1 MCPTV
6 GHISIF
12 SEEATIIKPKQ
23 TDFHSVAPMWA
34 ALSAAVVWLAAIAAY
49 AYEDGMNLFQWMGR
63 FSQVLERP
71 FSIGWTAHTPKF
83 MLVSLIIYAFGIAL
97 YYSGR
102 ENRRPGEEYGSAKW
116 GDPKALCQKY
126 MDHQHKEA
134 NIILTQRVRL
144 GMDGYKTQRN
154 MNILVIGGSGSG
166 KTRYFCKPGLYS
178 ANCSY
183 LVTDPKGELL
193 KAAGGLL
200 LSLGYEVRVFNLID
214 PEQSDCYN
222 PFVYVREEKDV
233 LSLIDNLIKNTTPR
247 NASSNDPFWEKAEVA
262 LDSALMLYLIHEAP
276 QDEQNFETMIYMM
289 NFADVREE
297 DEQYR
302 SPLDMLFRALEEEQP
317 AHVAVKQYKV
327 FKQAAGKTAKSIL
340 VTAAVRL
347 AAFNIP
353 QYAAMTS
360 MDEMDFGSLGER
372 KRAIFCVIPVNDSSM
387 NYLVGMLYTQCF
399 QELYRRADL
408 KYNGRLPVPVR
419 VIQDEWANVAQPES
433 YPKILATC
441 RSYNIGLNI
450 IVQNVQQIKALYEK
464 EHESII
470 GNCDTLLFLGGGNE
484 PASLEFIVKLL
495 GRETLATRTR
505 GLTKGRN
512 GSSTTNYQQTGRDLM
527 TVDEVR
533 KLDTNKAI
541 LFIRGED
548 PVIDRKYN
556 LKRHPNIK
564 LTSDG
569 KAKPYIH
576 KPQGVPDYAL
586 PDLPYAFKSLNDY
599 EFINME
605 ENEHEQTEE
614 QRHDE
619 A

>member
-1 MCPTV
+1 
-6 GHISIF
+6 
-12 SEEATIIKPKQ
+12 
-23 TDFHSVAPMWA
+23 MWA
-34 ALSAAVVWLAAIAAY
+34 ALSPFVLWLGAIAAY
-49 AYEDGMNLFQWMGR
+49 AYEDGMTIFAWMGR

-71 FSIGWTAHTPKF
+71 FAIGWTAHTPKF

-116 GDPKALCQKY
+116 GNPKELNRKY
-126 MDHQHKEA
+126 MDHQHKDA

-144 GMDGYKTQRN
+144 GMNGYITQRN

-419 VIQDEWANVAQPES
+419 VLQDEWANVAQPES

-599 EFINME
+599 EFIDME

>member
-1 MCPTV
+1 
-6 GHISIF
+6 
-12 SEEATIIKPKQ
+12 
-23 TDFHSVAPMWA
+23 MWA
-34 ALSAAVVWLAAIAAY
+34 ALSPLVLWLAAIAAY

-71 FSIGWTAHTPKF
+71 FSIGWTPYTLKY
-83 MLVSLIIYAFGIAL
+83 MLVGLLLYGCGIAL
-97 YYSGR
+97 YYSSR

-116 GDPKALCQKY
+116 GNPKELNRKY
-126 MDHQHKEA
+126 MDHRHKDA

-144 GMDGYKTQRN
+144 GMDGYITQRN

-183 LVTDPKGELL
+183 LVADPKGELL

-276 QDEQNFETMIYMM
+276 QDEQNFETMLYMM

-419 VIQDEWANVAQPES
+419 VLQDEWANVAQPES

-527 TVDEVR
+527 TIDEVR

-564 LTSDG
+564 LTLDG

-576 KPQGVPDYAL
+576 KPQSAPDYAL
-586 PDLPYAFKSLNDY
+586 PDLPYAFKSLDDY
-599 EFINME
+599 EFIDTE
-605 ENEHEQTEE
+605 DTEHESEQEE
-614 QRHDE
+614 PLETDGAE
-619 A
+619 

>member
-1 MCPTV
+1 
-6 GHISIF
+6 
-12 SEEATIIKPKQ
+12 
-23 TDFHSVAPMWA
+23 MWA
-34 ALSAAVVWLAAIAAY
+34 ALSPLVLWLAAIAAY

-63 FSQVLERP
+63 FSHVLERP
-71 FSIGWTAHTPKF
+71 FSIGWTPYTLKY
-83 MLVSLIIYAFGIAL
+83 MLVGLLLYGCGIAL
-97 YYSGR
+97 YYSSR

-116 GDPKALCQKY
+116 GNPKELNRKY
-126 MDHQHKEA
+126 MDHRHKDA

-144 GMDGYKTQRN
+144 GMDGYITQRN

-276 QDEQNFETMIYMM
+276 QDEQNFETMLYMM

-419 VIQDEWANVAQPES
+419 VLQDEWANVAQPES

-527 TVDEVR
+527 TIDEVR

-564 LTSDG
+564 LTLDG

-576 KPQGVPDYAL
+576 KPQSAPDYAL
-586 PDLPYAFKSLNDY
+586 PDLPYAFKSLDDY
-599 EFINME
+599 EFIDTE
-605 ENEHEQTEE
+605 DTEHESEQEE
-614 QRHDE
+614 PLETDGAE
-619 A
+619 

>member
-1 MCPTV
+1 
-6 GHISIF
+6 
-12 SEEATIIKPKQ
+12 
-23 TDFHSVAPMWA
+23 
-34 ALSAAVVWLAAIAAY
+34 
-49 AYEDGMNLFQWMGR
+49 MNLFQWMGR

-71 FSIGWTAHTPKF
+71 LSIGWTAHTPKF
-83 MLVSLIIYAFGIAL
+83 MLVSLLLYGCGIAL
-97 YYSGR
+97 YYSSR

-564 LTSDG
+564 LTLDG

-586 PDLPYAFKSLNDY
+586 PDLPYAFKSLDDY
-599 EFINME
+599 DFIDME
-605 ENEHEQTEE
+605 EPEHESEQEE
-614 QRHDE
+614 TLE
-619 A
+619 TNGAE

>member
-1 MCPTV
+1 
-6 GHISIF
+6 
-12 SEEATIIKPKQ
+12 
-23 TDFHSVAPMWA
+23 MWA
-34 ALSAAVVWLAAIAAY
+34 ALSPLVLWLAAIAAY

-71 FSIGWTAHTPKF
+71 FSIDWTPYTLKC
-83 MLVSLIIYAFGIAL
+83 MLVGLLLYGCGITF
-97 YYSGR
+97 YYSSR

-116 GDPKALCQKY
+116 GSPKELNRKY
-126 MDHQHKEA
+126 MDHQHKDA

-144 GMDGYKTQRN
+144 GMDGYITQRN
-154 MNILVIGGSGSG
+154 MNVLVIGGSGSG

-419 VIQDEWANVAQPES
+419 VLQDEWANVAQPES

-599 EFINME
+599 EFIDME

>member
-1 MCPTV
+1 
-6 GHISIF
+6 
-12 SEEATIIKPKQ
+12 
-23 TDFHSVAPMWA
+23 MWA
-34 ALSAAVVWLAAIAAY
+34 ALSPLVLWLAAIAAY

-71 FSIGWTAHTPKF
+71 FSIGWTPYTLKY
-83 MLVSLIIYAFGIAL
+83 MLVGLLLYGCGIAL
-97 YYSGR
+97 YYSSR

-116 GDPKALCQKY
+116 GNPKELNRKY
-126 MDHQHKEA
+126 MDHRHKDA

-144 GMDGYKTQRN
+144 GMDGYITQRN

-276 QDEQNFETMIYMM
+276 QDEQNFETMLYMM

-419 VIQDEWANVAQPES
+419 VLQDEWANVAQPES

-527 TVDEVR
+527 TIDEVR

-564 LTSDG
+564 LTLDG

-576 KPQGVPDYAL
+576 KPQSAPD
-586 PDLPYAFKSLNDY
+586 
-599 EFINME
+599 
-605 ENEHEQTEE
+605 
-614 QRHDE
+614 
-619 A
+619 

>member
-1 MCPTV
+1 
-6 GHISIF
+6 
-12 SEEATIIKPKQ
+12 
-23 TDFHSVAPMWA
+23 
-34 ALSAAVVWLAAIAAY
+34 
-49 AYEDGMNLFQWMGR
+49 MNLFQWMGR

-71 FSIGWTAHTPKF
+71 FSIDWTPYTLKC
-83 MLVSLIIYAFGIAL
+83 MLVGLLLYGCGITF
-97 YYSGR
+97 YYSSR

-116 GDPKALCQKY
+116 GSPKELNRKY
-126 MDHQHKEA
+126 MDHQHKDA

-144 GMDGYKTQRN
+144 GMDGYITQRN
-154 MNILVIGGSGSG
+154 MNVLVIGGSGSG

-419 VIQDEWANVAQPES
+419 VLQDEWANVAQPES

-576 KPQGVPDYAL
+576 KPQGAPDYAL
-586 PDLPYAFKSLNDY
+586 PDLPYAFKSLDDY
-599 EFINME
+599 DFIDVE
-605 ENEHEQTEE
+605 EPEHELSEKEKDFKPDKTE
-614 QRHDE
+614 
-619 A
+619 

>member
-1 MCPTV
+1 
-6 GHISIF
+6 
-12 SEEATIIKPKQ
+12 
-23 TDFHSVAPMWA
+23 MWA
-34 ALSAAVVWLAAIAAY
+34 ALSPLVLWLAAIAAY

-71 FSIGWTAHTPKF
+71 FAIGWTAHTPKF

-102 ENRRPGEEYGSAKW
+102 ENRRPGEEYGSARW
-116 GDPKALCQKY
+116 GDPRALCRKY

-144 GMDGYKTQRN
+144 GMDGYVTQRN
-154 MNILVIGGSGSG
+154 MNVLVIGGSGSG

-276 QDEQNFETMIYMM
+276 QDEQNFETMLYMM

-419 VIQDEWANVAQPES
+419 VLQDEWANVAQPES

-527 TVDEVR
+527 TIDEVR
-533 KLDTNKAI
+533 KLDTHKAI

-548 PVIDRKYN
+548 PVLDKKYN
-556 LKRHPNIK
+556 IKRHPNIK
-564 LTSDG
+564 LTTDG

-576 KPQGVPDYAL
+576 KPQGAPDYAL
-586 PDLPYAFKSLNDY
+586 PDLPYAFKSLDDY
-599 EFINME
+599 DFIDVE
-605 ENEHEQTEE
+605 EPEHELSEKEKDFKPDKTE
-614 QRHDE
+614 
-619 A
+619 

>member
-1 MCPTV
+1 
-6 GHISIF
+6 
-12 SEEATIIKPKQ
+12 
-23 TDFHSVAPMWA
+23 MWA
-34 ALSAAVVWLAAIAAY
+34 ALSPLVLWLAAIAAY

-71 FSIGWTAHTPKF
+71 FAIGWTAHTPKF

-116 GDPKALCQKY
+116 GDPRALCRKY
-126 MDHQHKEA
+126 MDHQHKDA

-144 GMDGYKTQRN
+144 GMDGYITQRN

-419 VIQDEWANVAQPES
+419 VLQDEWANVAQPES

-599 EFINME
+599 EFIDME

>member
-1 MCPTV
+1 
-6 GHISIF
+6 
-12 SEEATIIKPKQ
+12 
-23 TDFHSVAPMWA
+23 MWA
-34 ALSAAVVWLAAIAAY
+34 ALSPLVLWLAAIAAY
-49 AYEDGMNLFQWMGR
+49 AYEDGMNLFQWMER

-71 FSIGWTAHTPKF
+71 FSIGWTPYTLKC
-83 MLVSLIIYAFGIAL
+83 MLGSLLLYGCGIAL
-97 YYSGR
+97 YYSSR

-116 GDPKALCQKY
+116 GDPRALCRKY

-527 TVDEVR
+527 TIDEVR

-576 KPQGVPDYAL
+576 KPQGAPDYAL
-586 PDLPYAFKSLNDY
+586 PDLPYAFKSLDDY

>member
-1 MCPTV
+1 
-6 GHISIF
+6 
-12 SEEATIIKPKQ
+12 
-23 TDFHSVAPMWA
+23 
-34 ALSAAVVWLAAIAAY
+34 
-49 AYEDGMNLFQWMGR
+49 MNLFQWMGR

-71 FSIGWTAHTPKF
+71 FAIGWTPYTLKC
-83 MLVSLIIYAFGIAL
+83 MLGSLLLYGCGVAL
-97 YYSGR
+97 YYSSR

-116 GDPKALCQKY
+116 GNPKELNRKY
-126 MDHQHKEA
+126 MDHRHKDA

-276 QDEQNFETMIYMM
+276 QDEQNFETMLYMM

-527 TVDEVR
+527 TIDEVR

-541 LFIRGED
+541 LFIRGEN

-586 PDLPYAFKSLNDY
+586 PDLPYAFKSLDDY

>member
-1 MCPTV
+1 
-6 GHISIF
+6 
-12 SEEATIIKPKQ
+12 
-23 TDFHSVAPMWA
+23 MWA
-34 ALSAAVVWLAAIAAY
+34 VLSPLVLWLAAIAAY

-71 FSIGWTAHTPKF
+71 FSIGWTHYTLKC
-83 MLVSLIIYAFGIAL
+83 MLGSLLLYGCGIAL
-97 YYSGR
+97 YYSSR

-116 GDPKALCQKY
+116 GNPKELNRKY
-126 MDHQHKEA
+126 MDHRHKDA

-144 GMDGYKTQRN
+144 GMDGYITQRN

-276 QDEQNFETMIYMM
+276 QDEQNFETMLYMM

-419 VIQDEWANVAQPES
+419 VLQDEWANVAQPES

-527 TVDEVR
+527 TIDEVR

-564 LTSDG
+564 LTLDG

-576 KPQGVPDYAL
+576 KPQSAPDYAL
-586 PDLPYAFKSLNDY
+586 PDLPYAFKSLDDY
-599 EFINME
+599 DFIDVE
-605 ENEHEQTEE
+605 EPEHELSEKEKDFKPDKTE
-614 QRHDE
+614 
-619 A
+619 

>member
-1 MCPTV
+1 MR
-6 GHISIF
+6 
-12 SEEATIIKPKQ
+12 Q
-23 TDFHSVAPMWA
+23 NDFRSAAPVWA
-34 ALSAAVVWLAAIAAY
+34 ALSPLVLWLAAIAAY

-102 ENRRPGEEYGSAKW
+102 ENRRPGEEYGSARW
-116 GDPKALCQKY
+116 GDPRALCRKY

-134 NIILTQRVRL
+134 NIILTQHVRL

-183 LVTDPKGELL
+183 LITDPKGELL
-193 KAAGGLL
+193 RSSGGLL

-276 QDEQNFETMIYMM
+276 QDEQNFETMLYMM

-419 VIQDEWANVAQPES
+419 VLQDEWANVAQPES

-527 TVDEVR
+527 TIDEVR

-586 PDLPYAFKSLNDY
+586 PDLPYAFKSLDDY
-599 EFINME
+599 EFIDME
-605 ENEHEQTEE
+605 DTEHGSEQEE
-614 QRHDE
+614 PLETDGAE
-619 A
+619 

>member
-1 MCPTV
+1 MR
-6 GHISIF
+6 
-12 SEEATIIKPKQ
+12 Q
-23 TDFHSVAPMWA
+23 NDFRSAAPVWA
-34 ALSAAVVWLAAIAAY
+34 ALSPLVLWLAAIAAY

-71 FSIGWTAHTPKF
+71 FSIGWTPYTLKC
-83 MLVSLIIYAFGIAL
+83 MLGSLLLYGCGIAL
-97 YYSGR
+97 YYSSR

-116 GDPKALCQKY
+116 GNPKELNRKY
-126 MDHQHKEA
+126 MDHRHKDA

-276 QDEQNFETMIYMM
+276 QDEQNFETMLYMM

-527 TVDEVR
+527 TIDEVR

-541 LFIRGED
+541 LFIRGEN

-586 PDLPYAFKSLNDY
+586 PDLPYAFKSLDDY

>member
-1 MCPTV
+1 
-6 GHISIF
+6 
-12 SEEATIIKPKQ
+12 
-23 TDFHSVAPMWA
+23 MWA
-34 ALSAAVVWLAAIAAY
+34 ALSPLVLWLAAIAAY

-441 RSYNIGLNI
+441 RSYNIGLNN

-527 TVDEVR
+527 TIDEVR

-586 PDLPYAFKSLNDY
+586 PDLPYAFKSLDDY
-599 EFINME
+599 EFIDME

-614 QRHDE
+614 KQHDE

>member
-1 MCPTV
+1 MR
-6 GHISIF
+6 
-12 SEEATIIKPKQ
+12 Q
-23 TDFHSVAPMWA
+23 NDFRSAAPMWA
-34 ALSAAVVWLAAIAAY
+34 ALSPFVLWLGAIAAY
-49 AYEDGMNLFQWMGR
+49 AYEDGMTIFAWMGR

-71 FSIGWTAHTPKF
+71 FAIGWTAHTPKF

-116 GDPKALCQKY
+116 GDPRALCRKY
-126 MDHQHKEA
+126 MDHQHKDA

-144 GMDGYKTQRN
+144 GMDGYITQRN

-200 LSLGYEVRVFNLID
+200 LSLGYEVRVFNLIA

-419 VIQDEWANVAQPES
+419 VLQDEWANVAQPES

-527 TVDEVR
+527 TIDEVR

-576 KPQGVPDYAL
+576 KPQGAPNYAL
-586 PDLPYAFKSLNDY
+586 PDLPYAFKSLDDY
-599 EFINME
+599 EFIDTE
-605 ENEHEQTEE
+605 DTEHESEQEE
-614 QRHDE
+614 PLETDGAE
-619 A
+619 

>member
-1 MCPTV
+1 
-6 GHISIF
+6 
-12 SEEATIIKPKQ
+12 
-23 TDFHSVAPMWA
+23 MWA
-34 ALSAAVVWLAAIAAY
+34 ALSPLVLWLAAIAAY

-71 FSIGWTAHTPKF
+71 LSIGWTAHTPKF

-97 YYSGR
+97 YYSSR
-102 ENRRPGEEYGSAKW
+102 ENCRPGEEYGSARW
-116 GDPKALCQKY
+116 GDPRALCRKY

-134 NIILTQRVRL
+134 NIILTKRVRL

-214 PEQSDCYN
+214 PEQSNCYN

-276 QDEQNFETMIYMM
+276 QDEQNFETMLYMM

-527 TVDEVR
+527 TIDEVR

-576 KPQGVPDYAL
+576 KPQGAPDYAL
-586 PDLPYAFKSLNDY
+586 PDLPYAFKSLDDY

-605 ENEHEQTEE
+605 ENEHEQPEE
-614 QRHDE
+614 KQHDE
-619 A
+619 T

>member
-1 MCPTV
+1 
-6 GHISIF
+6 
-12 SEEATIIKPKQ
+12 
-23 TDFHSVAPMWA
+23 MWA
-34 ALSAAVVWLAAIAAY
+34 ALSPLVLWLAAIAAY

-71 FSIGWTAHTPKF
+71 FSIGWTHYTLKC
-83 MLVSLIIYAFGIAL
+83 MLGSLLLYGCGIAL
-97 YYSGR
+97 YYSSR

-116 GDPKALCQKY
+116 GNPKELNRKY
-126 MDHQHKEA
+126 MDHRHKDA

-144 GMDGYKTQRN
+144 GMDGYITQRN

-276 QDEQNFETMIYMM
+276 QDEQNFETMLYMM

-419 VIQDEWANVAQPES
+419 VLQDEWANVAQPES

-527 TVDEVR
+527 TIDEVR

-564 LTSDG
+564 LTLDG

-576 KPQGVPDYAL
+576 KPQSAPDYAL
-586 PDLPYAFKSLNDY
+586 PDLPYAFKSLDDY
-599 EFINME
+599 EFIDTE
-605 ENEHEQTEE
+605 DTEHESEQEE
-614 QRHDE
+614 PLETDGAE
-619 A
+619 

>member
-1 MCPTV
+1 
-6 GHISIF
+6 
-12 SEEATIIKPKQ
+12 
-23 TDFHSVAPMWA
+23 
-34 ALSAAVVWLAAIAAY
+34 
-49 AYEDGMNLFQWMGR
+49 MNLFQWMGR

-399 QELYRRADL
+399 QELYRRADQ

-419 VIQDEWANVAQPES
+419 VLQDEWANVAQPES

-599 EFINME
+599 EFIDME

>member
-1 MCPTV
+1 
-6 GHISIF
+6 
-12 SEEATIIKPKQ
+12 
-23 TDFHSVAPMWA
+23 
-34 ALSAAVVWLAAIAAY
+34 
-49 AYEDGMNLFQWMGR
+49 MNLFQWMGR

-276 QDEQNFETMIYMM
+276 QDEQNFETMLYMM

-419 VIQDEWANVAQPES
+419 VLQDEWANVAQPES

-564 LTSDG
+564 LTTDG

-576 KPQGVPDYAL
+576 KPQGAPDYAL

-599 EFINME
+599 EFIDME

>member
-1 MCPTV
+1 
-6 GHISIF
+6 
-12 SEEATIIKPKQ
+12 
-23 TDFHSVAPMWA
+23 MWA
-34 ALSAAVVWLAAIAAY
+34 ALSPLVLWLAAIAAY

-71 FSIGWTAHTPKF
+71 FAIGWTPYTLKY
-83 MLVSLIIYAFGIAL
+83 MIGSLLLYGCGIAL
-97 YYSGR
+97 YYSSR

-116 GDPKALCQKY
+116 GSPKELNRKY

-134 NIILTQRVRL
+134 NIILTQHVRL

-183 LVTDPKGELL
+183 LITDPKGELL
-193 KAAGGLL
+193 RSSGGLL

-276 QDEQNFETMIYMM
+276 QDEQNFETMLYMM

-419 VIQDEWANVAQPES
+419 VLQDEWANVAQPES

-527 TVDEVR
+527 TIDEVR

-564 LTSDG
+564 LTLDG

-586 PDLPYAFKSLNDY
+586 PDLPYAFKSLDDY
-599 EFINME
+599 EFIDME
-605 ENEHEQTEE
+605 DTEHGSEQEE
-614 QRHDE
+614 PLETDGAE
-619 A
+619 

>member
-1 MCPTV
+1 
-6 GHISIF
+6 
-12 SEEATIIKPKQ
+12 
-23 TDFHSVAPMWA
+23 MWA
-34 ALSAAVVWLAAIAAY
+34 ALSPLVLWLAAIAAY

-71 FSIGWTAHTPKF
+71 FSIGWTPHTPKF

-276 QDEQNFETMIYMM
+276 QDEQNFETMLYMM

-419 VIQDEWANVAQPES
+419 VLQDEWANVAQPES

-527 TVDEVR
+527 TIDEVR

-576 KPQGVPDYAL
+576 KPQGAPNYAL
-586 PDLPYAFKSLNDY
+586 PDLPYAFKSLDDY
-599 EFINME
+599 EFIDTE
-605 ENEHEQTEE
+605 DTEHESEQEE
-614 QRHDE
+614 PLETDGAE
-619 A
+619 

>member
-1 MCPTV
+1 
-6 GHISIF
+6 
-12 SEEATIIKPKQ
+12 
-23 TDFHSVAPMWA
+23 MWA
-34 ALSAAVVWLAAIAAY
+34 ALSPLVLWLAAIAAY

-71 FSIGWTAHTPKF
+71 FSIGWTPHTLKF
-83 MLVSLIIYAFGIAL
+83 MLGSLLLYGCGIAL
-97 YYSGR
+97 YYSSR

-116 GDPKALCQKY
+116 GNPKELNRKY
-126 MDHQHKEA
+126 MDHQHKDA

-144 GMDGYKTQRN
+144 GMDGYITQRN
-154 MNILVIGGSGSG
+154 MNVLVVGGSGSG

-193 KAAGGLL
+193 KVAGGLL

-399 QELYRRADL
+399 QELYRRADE
-408 KYNGRLPVPVR
+408 KHNGRLPVPVR

-576 KPQGVPDYAL
+576 KPQGAPDYAL
-586 PDLPYAFKSLNDY
+586 PDLPYAFKSLDDY

-614 QRHDE
+614 KQHDE

>member
-1 MCPTV
+1 
-6 GHISIF
+6 
-12 SEEATIIKPKQ
+12 
-23 TDFHSVAPMWA
+23 MWA
-34 ALSAAVVWLAAIAAY
+34 ALSPLVLWLAAIAAY

-71 FSIGWTAHTPKF
+71 FSIGWTPYTLKY
-83 MLVSLIIYAFGIAL
+83 MLGSLLLYGCGVAL
-97 YYSGR
+97 YYSSR

-116 GDPKALCQKY
+116 GNPKELNRKY
-126 MDHQHKEA
+126 MDHRHKDA

-144 GMDGYKTQRN
+144 GMDGYITQRN

-276 QDEQNFETMIYMM
+276 QDEQNFETMLYMM

-408 KYNGRLPVPVR
+408 KYNGRLPVPMR
-419 VIQDEWANVAQPES
+419 VLQDEWANVAQPES

-527 TVDEVR
+527 TIDEVR

-564 LTSDG
+564 LTLDG

-576 KPQGVPDYAL
+576 KPQSAPDYAL
-586 PDLPYAFKSLNDY
+586 PDLPYAFKSLDDY
-599 EFINME
+599 EFIDTE
-605 ENEHEQTEE
+605 DTEHESEQEE
-614 QRHDE
+614 PLETDGAE
-619 A
+619 

>member
-1 MCPTV
+1 MR
-6 GHISIF
+6 
-12 SEEATIIKPKQ
+12 Q
-23 TDFHSVAPMWA
+23 NDFRSAAPVWA
-34 ALSAAVVWLAAIAAY
+34 ALSPLVLWLAAIAAY

-71 FSIGWTAHTPKF
+71 FAIGWTPYTLKC
-83 MLVSLIIYAFGIAL
+83 MLGSLLLYGCGIAL
-97 YYSGR
+97 YYSSR

-116 GDPKALCQKY
+116 GNPKELNRKY
-126 MDHQHKEA
+126 MDHRHKDA

-144 GMDGYKTQRN
+144 GMDGYITQRN

-586 PDLPYAFKSLNDY
+586 PDLPYAFKSLDDY
-599 EFINME
+599 EFIDTE
-605 ENEHEQTEE
+605 DTEHESEQEE
-614 QRHDE
+614 PLE
-619 A
+619 TGGAE

>member
-1 MCPTV
+1 
-6 GHISIF
+6 
-12 SEEATIIKPKQ
+12 
-23 TDFHSVAPMWA
+23 MWA
-34 ALSAAVVWLAAIAAY
+34 ALSPLVLWLAAIAAY

-71 FSIGWTAHTPKF
+71 FSIGWTPYTLKY
-83 MLVSLIIYAFGIAL
+83 MLVGLLLYGCGIAL
-97 YYSGR
+97 YYSSR

-116 GDPKALCQKY
+116 GNPKELNRKY
-126 MDHQHKEA
+126 MDHRHKDA

-144 GMDGYKTQRN
+144 GMDGYITQRN

-276 QDEQNFETMIYMM
+276 QDEQNFETMLYMM

-419 VIQDEWANVAQPES
+419 VLQDEWANVAQPES

-527 TVDEVR
+527 TIDEVR

-564 LTSDG
+564 LTLDG

-586 PDLPYAFKSLNDY
+586 PDLPYAFKSLDDY
-599 EFINME
+599 EFIDTE
-605 ENEHEQTEE
+605 DTEHESEQEE
-614 QRHDE
+614 PLETDGAE
-619 A
+619 

>member
-1 MCPTV
+1 
-6 GHISIF
+6 
-12 SEEATIIKPKQ
+12 
-23 TDFHSVAPMWA
+23 MWA
-34 ALSAAVVWLAAIAAY
+34 ALSPLVLWLAAIAAY

-247 NASSNDPFWEKAEVA
+247 NVSSNDPFWEKAEVA

-276 QDEQNFETMIYMM
+276 QDEQNFETMLYMM

-419 VIQDEWANVAQPES
+419 VLQDEWANVAQPES

-576 KPQGVPDYAL
+576 KPQGAPDYAL

-599 EFINME
+599 EFIDME

>member
-1 MCPTV
+1 
-6 GHISIF
+6 
-12 SEEATIIKPKQ
+12 
-23 TDFHSVAPMWA
+23 MWA
-34 ALSAAVVWLAAIAAY
+34 ALSPLVLWLAAIAAY

-71 FSIGWTAHTPKF
+71 FAIGWTPYTLKC
-83 MLVSLIIYAFGIAL
+83 MLGSLLLYGCGIAL
-97 YYSGR
+97 YYSNR

-116 GDPKALCQKY
+116 GDPRALCRKY

-144 GMDGYKTQRN
+144 GMDGYVTQRN
-154 MNILVIGGSGSG
+154 MNVLVIGGSGSG

-276 QDEQNFETMIYMM
+276 QDEQNFETMLYMM

-419 VIQDEWANVAQPES
+419 VLQDEWANVAQPES

-484 PASLEFIVKLL
+484 PASLELIVKLL

-527 TVDEVR
+527 TIDEVR

-576 KPQGVPDYAL
+576 KPQGAPNYAL
-586 PDLPYAFKSLNDY
+586 PDLPYAFKSLDDY
-599 EFINME
+599 EFIDTE
-605 ENEHEQTEE
+605 DTEHESEQEE
-614 QRHDE
+614 PLETDGAE
-619 A
+619 

>member
-1 MCPTV
+1 
-6 GHISIF
+6 
-12 SEEATIIKPKQ
+12 
-23 TDFHSVAPMWA
+23 MWA
-34 ALSAAVVWLAAIAAY
+34 ALSPLILWLAAIAAY

-71 FSIGWTAHTPKF
+71 FAIGWTPYTLKY
-83 MLVSLIIYAFGIAL
+83 MLVGLLLYGCGVAL
-97 YYSGR
+97 YYSSR
-102 ENRRPGEEYGSAKW
+102 ENRRPGEEYGSARW

-419 VIQDEWANVAQPES
+419 VLQDEWANVAQPES

-527 TVDEVR
+527 TIDEVR

-541 LFIRGED
+541 LFIRGEN

-556 LKRHPNIK
+556 LKRHSNIK

-576 KPQGVPDYAL
+576 KPQGAPDYAL

-599 EFINME
+599 EFIDME

>member
-1 MCPTV
+1 
-6 GHISIF
+6 
-12 SEEATIIKPKQ
+12 
-23 TDFHSVAPMWA
+23 MWA
-34 ALSAAVVWLAAIAAY
+34 ALSPLVLWLAAIAAY

-71 FSIGWTAHTPKF
+71 FAIGWTPYTLKY
-83 MLVSLIIYAFGIAL
+83 MLGSLLLYGCGIAL
-97 YYSGR
+97 YYSSR

-116 GDPKALCQKY
+116 GSPKELNRKY

-134 NIILTQRVRL
+134 NIILTQHVRL

-183 LVTDPKGELL
+183 LITDPKGELL
-193 KAAGGLL
+193 RSSGGLL

-276 QDEQNFETMIYMM
+276 QDEQNFETMLYMM

-419 VIQDEWANVAQPES
+419 VLQDEWANVAQPES

-527 TVDEVR
+527 TIDEVR

-564 LTSDG
+564 LTLDG

-586 PDLPYAFKSLNDY
+586 PDLPYAFKSLDDY
-599 EFINME
+599 EFIDME
-605 ENEHEQTEE
+605 DTEHGSEQEE
-614 QRHDE
+614 PLETDGAE
-619 A
+619 